1 MKEIFSNNIDIEKNA
16 YLNWRTHRHEH
27 IHNMIVLA
35 NGFMSSSL
43 LLTEQVL
50 IDNRDKKADSLIYPI
65 LFNVN
70 HGIELYLK
78 AISWSLNNLNNTDK
92 KFRTNH
98 NLNELLQDVISLVR
112 LFESDKDKLK
122 EFDRRIRPLENFI
135 KEIYSKI
142 ENIKSDVKKIYNI
155 DFSRYSLTLQGEPQ
169 FYINELENVI
179 VDMENF
185 YEVFSQ
191 IHKSLDGI
199 AKHYLWDYQE
209 E

>member
-142 ENIKSDVKKIYNI
+142 ENIKSDGKKIYNI

>member
-1 MKEIFSNNIDIEKNA
+1 MKGIFSYNVDIEKNA

-43 LLTEQVL
+43 FLTKQVL

-65 LFNVN
+65 LFNIN

-78 AISWSLNNLNNTDK
+78 AISWSLNILTK
-92 KFRTNH
+92 TGKEFRTNH
-98 NLNELLQDVISLVR
+98 HLNELLQDVKSLVY
-112 LFESDKDKLK
+112 LFESDTEKLK
-122 EFDRRIRPLENFI
+122 EFATRIKPLENYI
-135 KEIYSKI
+135 NELYSKI
-142 ENIKSDVKKIYNI
+142 EKVKPDGKKFYSI

-169 FYINELENVI
+169 FYINELDNVV
-179 VDMENF
+179 VDMENLF
-185 YEVFSQ
+185 EVFGQ

-199 AKHYLWDYQE
+199 ASHYLWDYE
-209 E
+209 ED